1 MDMLL
6 FHGWNSI
13 IELIKMGDTTK
24 VRHSLKFIELPMIKG
39 FGSNCCFEVLHII
52 TYSKKVIMF

>member
-1 MDMLL
+1 MLL

-24 VRHSLKFIELPMIKG
+24 VRHSLKFIELIMIKG
-39 FGSNCCFEVLHII
+39 FRSNC
-52 TYSKKVIMF
+52 